1 MTLLAITRRFVILLT
16 VGLLLLVPAAVLG
29 YSLTV
34 FIVYNMVCFALLII
48 DYSISNIDSFVSVER
63 YGEENLSLYEKEN
76 IGFQV
81 HNKSTFPLYV
91 ELRDE
96 IPDFYFQAE
105 KPILKGLVKPRERKQ
120 LEYWVI
126 PTKRGAF
133 TFSGVYL
140 RYRGKLGLSM
150 RMLRLNLPRELKV
163 YPNMKNLRKYRLSIC
178 NNRMFKQGQRNL
190 RTLGR
195 GTAFESLR
203 EYLHGDEY
211 RKINWKAT
219 ARSNKPV
226 INQYEPEKNQ
236 HVHIMLDTGRPM
248 SFTVRGH
255 RKLDLVVNT
264 ALVLSDLVN
273 QNGDLSGLMHFN
285 TEVSSMIMPGKGSG
299 HRKQILDALYH
310 IEHTKQTSNFDEAFY
325 SFKKKERHRSII
337 FLFTDFETVEEAENL
352 LRILPV
358 LSKNNIVILP
368 LIRNE
373 SHQAILTAEAR
384 DLQELFNK
392 GAALELLDERHR
404 IIHLL
409 NRRGVFCF
417 ECPAE
422 KLEYTAINKYIQV
435 KNQTY
440 M

>member
-1 MTLLAITRRFVILLT
+1 MAITRRFVILLSL
-16 VGLLLLVPAAVLG
+16 GLLLLVAAAALG

-34 FIVYNMVCFALLII
+34 FVIYNMVCFALLII
-48 DYSISNIDSFVSVER
+48 DYYISAGDSLISVER
-63 YGEENLSLYEKEN
+63 CGEESLSLYEKEA
-76 IGFQV
+76 ISFQV
-81 HNKSTFPLYV
+81 HNKSDFRLYM

-96 IPDFYFQAE
+96 IPDFYFQVE
-105 KPILKGLVKPRERKQ
+105 KPIMQGFIQPHERKL
-120 LEYWVI
+120 LEYSAI
-126 PTKRGAF
+126 PSKRGAF
-133 TFSGVYL
+133 TFKSVFL
-140 RYRGKLGLSM
+140 RYRGKLGLCM
-150 RMLRLNLPRELKV
+150 RMLRISLPREFKV

-211 RKINWKAT
+211 RRINWKAT

-226 INQYEPEKNQ
+226 VNQYEPEKNQ
-236 HVHIMLDTGRPM
+236 HVHILLDTGRPM

-285 TEVSSMIMPGKGSG
+285 TEVNSMILPGKGPG
-299 HRKQILDALYH
+299 HRKQILETLYH

-325 SFKKKERHRSII
+325 YFKKKERHRSII
-337 FLFTDFETVEEAENL
+337 FLFTDFETVEEAENVI
-352 LRILPV
+352 RVLPV
-358 LSKNNIVILP
+358 ISRNNIVIIP

-373 SHQAILTAEAR
+373 SHQDIISAKAR
-384 DLQELFNK
+384 DQQELFNK
-392 GAALELLDERHR
+392 GVALELLAERRKIMH
-404 IIHLL
+404 IL
-409 NRRGVFCF
+409 NRRGVLCF
-417 ECPAE
+417 ECAAE
-422 KLEYTAINKYIQV
+422 KLEYTAVNRYIQV